1 MTGIRES
8 TVEAAAL
15 DWLRNLG
22 YRVVH
27 APEPGPYGLRDT
39 YGDVVL
45 RRILRDRLANLNPD
59 LPADAHGPGWGAA
72 GRHQSR
78 GRRCPPGS
86 AGCVRRDHGGGAAA
100 LGPRGRNSNRPDL
113 YPPPP
118 GLLSDQ
124 EVQSVLDWTRGE
136 G

>member
-59 LPADAHGPGWGAA
+59 LSADALGPGWGAA

-86 AGCVRRDHGGGAAA
+86 AGCVRRDLGRGAAA
-100 LGPRGRNSNRPDL
+100 LGPCGRNSLGQAQPTRPL
-113 YPPPP
+113 PAAAGAPI
-118 GLLSDQ
+118 G
-124 EVQSVLDWTRGE
+124 
-136 G
+136 